1 MSSRALYPRPRAR
14 PNDGSMSPRSS
25 DGDGSPRGSHGDV
38 SPKVSFYDGD
48 ESPRSITA
56 ACMPWSTQFAPTPLA
71 LPPAFSSPGVVQEE
85 EGGVHESG
93 RTEASDEESEEWE
106 SQWDRAW
113 WEERPWPVP
122 YASGALTCDEH
133 VDFVAMCERKRRSSR
148 ELAGDL
154 EDLSRAELVH
164 PLTYFLALSAALL
177 LLAAV
182 MPLTFIVHPPTPP
195 VKPKAALFQP
205 LMMMHYEFD
214 PDMFDNFW
222 FPLFV

>member
-1 MSSRALYPRPRAR
+1 MSSRALYPRPKVRSS
-14 PNDGSMSPRSS
+14 DGSMSLQSS
-25 DGDGSPRGSHGDV
+25 DGDRGDV

-56 ACMPWSTQFAPTPLA
+56 ACMPWSTQFAPTPLD
-71 LPPAFSSPGVVQEE
+71 LPPAFSKEEEE

-93 RTEASDEESEEWE
+93 GTEASDEEFEG
-106 SQWDRAW
+106 WDRAW
-113 WEERPWPVP
+113 WEERPRPIP
-122 YASGALTCDEH
+122 HASGPLTSDEH
-133 VDFVAMCERKRRSSR
+133 VDFVAMCERKRRRSR

-154 EDLSRAELVH
+154 EDLSRADRVH
-164 PLTYFLALSAALL
+164 PLTYFLALSAALV

-182 MPLTFIVHPPTPP
+182 VPLSFIVHPPSPP
-195 VKPKAALFQP
+195 IKPKAALFEP
-205 LMMMHYEFD
+205 LMMHYEFD